1 MIVVVGLEQFRGFID
16 GFASIVKKICDRF
29 RNVDEIIG
37 SRVMDIL
44 PKLLHLEVHC
54 FRFI

>member
-1 MIVVVGLEQFRGFID
+1 MIVVVGLEQFRGLID